1 MFTHVY
7 VYVCV
12 CCVHEVMF
20 YRKYVFDD
28 PFISSWVDF
37 GVSLVLLKG
46 RWPINCN
53 SWYEKDELD

>member
-46 RWPINCN
+46 R
-53 SWYEKDELD
+53 